1 MHTVISETSPTLAE
15 VKAEVAKLAAANE
28 NRVPWCPT
36 CGGRVRGGLRT
47 GLDGYRLAPCG
58 HVGFPDWRPEVPE

>member
-1 MHTVISETSPTLAE
+1 MNDP
-15 VKAEVAKLAAANE
+15 
-28 NRVPWCPT
+28 VPWCPE